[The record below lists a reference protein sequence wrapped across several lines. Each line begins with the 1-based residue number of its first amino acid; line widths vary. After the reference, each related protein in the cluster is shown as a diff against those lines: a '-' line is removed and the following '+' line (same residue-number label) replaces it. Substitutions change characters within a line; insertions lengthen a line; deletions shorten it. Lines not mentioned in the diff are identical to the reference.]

1 MLFHRKIEL
10 YADTSP
16 EETAEAV
23 RAALQNA
30 ASGLHGKEADGEF
43 LFDCRGRGMNA
54 FRPEIRMKI
63 LPDAEGCLLWA
74 DMQLPKLMYA
84 FMAFWTV
91 VPVLAAIFGKAHA
104 LLLPVIPVFWVIAVI
119 AFRNGVKAA
128 QDALMEQFSACEVVD

>member
-30 ASGLHGKEADGEF
+30 ASGLHGKETDGEF
-43 LFDCRGRGMNA
+43 LFDYQDRGMNV

-74 DMQLPKLMYA
+74 GMQLPKLMYA

-91 VPVLAAIFGKAHA
+91 VPVIAAIFGKAHA

-128 QDALMEQFSACEVVD
+128 QNALMEQFSACEVVD